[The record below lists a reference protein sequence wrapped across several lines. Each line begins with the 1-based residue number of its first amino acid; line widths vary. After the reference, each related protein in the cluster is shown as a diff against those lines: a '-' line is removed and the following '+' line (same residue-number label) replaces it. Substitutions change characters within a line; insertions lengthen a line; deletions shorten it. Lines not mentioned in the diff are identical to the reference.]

1 MKKTNQAKT
10 KHVNLYVFF
19 MARSL
24 TSRTTHAKRTAA
36 HAMVSRS
43 GDDPTWQDL
52 EGSESTCHL
61 LANKAR
67 DWWLETTD
75 VVFLNSPWLQ
85 RSTGRAFR
93 CLWILCHFLFWCQ
106 ARKDFIPAPWVPRS
120 DKVMARFV
128 FVLMLLAFAKV
139 FWSSLM
145 TSRDSFTNSLLLG
158 CASMMGMAYWGNWQ
172 ATSPDLW
179 LPAKRVYIRGLLGYT
194 FPILCHCNVHPV
206 VLTLVFA
213 STVGHA
219 LLHFQ
224 DKLEYT
230 RSLTSDFLLLHIVGF
245 QFCMCCAFGLDF
257 TNRVRAVAAGML
269 HNADTNDPLE
279 SPVAGRSARGFCWLA
294 GMNNWVA
301 QTFFCW
307 VSSAVSKEYPS
318 WMCILDTIC
327 LSLPWI
333 VLLCTRCRNCTPFK
347 SDLAFVFFSYAPPA
361 WILFRPRLYQ
371 TPTDHVG
378 TDYDEL
384 AWFLGGTSL
393 ACTSTVFATQAA
405 VQAGCVPF
413 LCLSGCLFVM
423 IIFVASTSL
432 HCESCWKFVSHCG
445 YEIPIVVSLAAGLQK
460 SGFCQEG
467 QTGYLQK

>member
-1 MKKTNQAKT
+1 
-10 KHVNLYVFF
+10 
-19 MARSL
+19 
-24 TSRTTHAKRTAA
+24 
-36 HAMVSRS
+36 MVSRS

-106 ARKDFIPAPWVPRS
+106 AKEDYKARFLRDNKWSR
-120 DKVMARFV
+120 KVMDSV
-128 FVLMLLAFAKV
+128 YFVLVFLFFGKV
-139 FWSSLM
+139 FWSSL
-145 TSRDSFTNSLLLG
+145 TRRQDSFTNSILLAG
-158 CASMMGMAYWGNWQ
+158 ASMMGLAYWGDWR
-172 ATSPDLW
+172 ATPPDLW
-179 LPAKRVYIRGLLGYT
+179 LPAKKVYVRGFLGYT

-206 VLTLVFA
+206 VLPLVFA
-213 STVGHA
+213 CCLGQI
-219 LLHFQ
+219 LYQFQ
-224 DKLEYT
+224 DGYKH
-230 RSLTSDFLLLHIVGF
+230 SLTSHFLLLHIVGF

-269 HNADTNDPLE
+269 HTADTNDPLE

-301 QTFFCW
+301 QACFCW
-307 VSSAVSKEYPS
+307 VSSANSKEYPS

-361 WILFRPRLYQ
+361 WILFRPHLDQ
-371 TPTDHVG
+371 TPPDHVG

-432 HCESCWKFVSHCG
+432 HCESCWEFVSHCG
-445 YEIPIVVSLAAGLQK
+445 YEIPIVVSLAAGLQNQ
-460 SGFCQEG
+460 GFARKAKQAICRRRF
-467 QTGYLQK
+467 